1 MKWLVAVGSLLM
13 LPAPAAAQG
22 EVAFTIEVLTL
33 DQAVTIA
40 LQQNR
45 DVQSAALEVGKAEDL
60 RRATQTARF
69 PNLEVGVGEAYALT
83 PLDLKFKAGDLG
95 TVPGV
100 GQIPPENTTI
110 SNTNSWQTLG
120 LATVTQPLSQQYKI
134 GLQIEQAAVQK
145 QLAGT
150 SLQLTQST
158 TVAGVK
164 EAYYQVLMAQTALEA
179 AEEYVQA
186 LRELE
191 RVVLEQ
197 VQREAALRADL
208 LDVQTRL
215 AGAEA
220 NALSARNNLATAKER
235 LNLWLGR
242 ALDTDYRVSPV
253 PAAPVAE
260 PLWEEARSRAL
271 SQRPE
276 VARARLN
283 LKAAETDVKLKWA
296 EYIPD
301 LNLMLAYT
309 SQVTNQ
315 VLPKNVG
322 FVGIMLKWE
331 FFDWGRKSQEVA
343 ARAKAV
349 AQADQALRQTQDQVA
364 LDIRSQLR
372 RLQEAQAQF
381 RTAELGQEAAR
392 ERVRVVQ
399 NRYAAQAALLKD
411 ALQAQADL
419 ADANNRYAQALLG
432 AWTAR
437 AEVDR
442 ALGEIR

>member
-1 MKWLVAVGSLLM
+1 MKWLVALTSLLM
-13 LPAPAAAQG
+13 LPALAAAQG
-22 EVAFTIEVLTL
+22 EVAFTDGVLTL
-33 DQAVTIA
+33 EQAVTMA

-60 RRATQTARF
+60 RRARQTARF
-69 PNLEVGVGEAYALT
+69 PSLEVGVAEVYALT
-83 PLDLKFKAGDLG
+83 PLDLKFKTGDLG
-95 TVPGV
+95 TIPGV
-100 GQIPPENTTI
+100 GPIPAENTTI
-110 SNTNSWQTLG
+110 SNTNNWQTLP

-145 QLAGT
+145 ALAGS

-191 RVVLEQ
+191 RVVVEQ

-208 LDVQTRL
+208 LDVQSRRT
-215 AGAEA
+215 GAEA
-220 NALSARNNLATAKER
+220 SALSARNTLATAKER

-242 ALDTDYRVSPV
+242 ALDTDYRVTPV
-253 PAAPVAE
+253 PAAPGAE
-260 PLWEEARSRAL
+260 PQWEEARSRAL

-276 VARARLN
+276 VARARLT
-283 LKAAETDVKLKWA
+283 LQAAETDVKLKWA

-322 FVGIMLKWE
+322 FVGIVLKWE
-331 FFDWGRKSQEVA
+331 FFDWGR
-343 ARAKAV
+343 
-349 AQADQALRQTQDQVA
+349 
-364 LDIRSQLR
+364 
-372 RLQEAQAQF
+372 
-381 RTAELGQEAAR
+381 
-392 ERVRVVQ
+392 
-399 NRYAAQAALLKD
+399 
-411 ALQAQADL
+411 
-419 ADANNRYAQALLG
+419 
-432 AWTAR
+432 
-437 AEVDR
+437 
-442 ALGEIR
+442 

>member
-13 LPAPAAAQG
+13 LPALALAQG
-22 EVAFTIEVLTL
+22 NLVLTAEVLTL
-33 DQAVTIA
+33 EQAVSTA

-60 RRATQTARF
+60 RRATQTARL
-69 PNLEVGVGEAYALT
+69 PSLEVGVGEAYAIT

-95 TVPGV
+95 TIPGV
-100 GQIPPENTTI
+100 GPIPPENTTI
-110 SNTNSWQTLG
+110 SNTNNWQTFS

-145 QLAGT
+145 ALAGT
-150 SLQLTQST
+150 NLQLTQST

-179 AEEYVQA
+179 ALEYVQA
-186 LRELE
+186 VRELE
-191 RVVLEQ
+191 RVVTEQ

-208 LDVQTRL
+208 LDVQTRRT
-215 AGAEA
+215 GAEA
-220 NALSARNNLATAKER
+220 SALSARNTLATAKER

-242 ALDTDYRVSPV
+242 ALDTDYRVTPV
-253 PAAPVAE
+253 PAAPGAE
-260 PLWEEARSRAL
+260 PQWEEARSRAL

-283 LKAAETDVKLKWA
+283 LRAAETDVKLKWA

-301 LNLMLAYT
+301 LNLMLSYT

-315 VLPKNVG
+315 VLPKNIG
-322 FVGIMLKWE
+322 FVGIVLKWE

-349 AQADQALRQTQDQVA
+349 AQADQALRQAQDQVA

-399 NRYAAQAALLKD
+399 NRYAEQAALLKD